1 MSVTRSIMEDISAE
15 TGVCW
20 NEDSMI
26 EILCDY
32 IDRQVSIDAFEDYVR
47 RRAEEENAECEEG

>member
-1 MSVTRSIMEDISAE
+1 MEDISAE